1 MSPFGMSAKTTLSA
15 FAVLL
20 TAAGGT
26 AVLAAGSGP
35 AAGIGL
41 ISGVKAPLRCEI
53 QVTPQKGM
61 VTLEGIV
68 YSDRA
73 IDGTYSLQVEG
84 SGRGG
89 SNSVQQGGAFTAK
102 AGRSNSL
109 GQVSLGSSGANY
121 DITLK
126 VSAGGKTVSCTE
138 WVGGRI

>member
-1 MSPFGMSAKTTLSA
+1 MLPFGMSAKTTLSA

-26 AVLAAGSGP
+26 AVLAAGPTS
-35 AAGIGL
+35 
-41 ISGVKAPLRCEI
+41 KAPLRCEI
-53 QVTPQKGM
+53 KVTPAGGM
-61 VTLEGIV
+61 VTLQGV
-68 YSDRA
+68 VFSDRS

-89 SNSVQQGGAFTAK
+89 NNSIQQGGAFSAK
-102 AGRSNSL
+102 AGSSNSL

-121 DITLK
+121 DVTLK

>member
-1 MSPFGMSAKTTLSA
+1 MSPFGLSAKTTLSA

-26 AVLAAGSGP
+26 AVLAAGTG
-35 AAGIGL
+35 AGA
-41 ISGVKAPLRCEI
+41 KAPLRCEI

-68 YSDRA
+68 FSDRA
-73 IDGTYSLQVEG
+73 VDGTYSLQVEG

-89 SNSVQQGGAFTAK
+89 SNSVQQGGAFSAK

-109 GQVSLGSSGANY
+109 GQVSLGSAGANY
-121 DITLK
+121 DVTLK